1 MSLSVHLLIF
11 NLLQSNFVREADG
24 HLVSP
29 FLMNSW
35 SKPILV
41 LTLKFQLHL
50 VCFLSNSKKSSSSLL
65 RKKTISTSQMINPLH
80 RLNPNTKTQNIFC
93 RLSENLKTFLYILRR
108 KQKEKKRF
116 SL

>member
-41 LTLKFQLHL
+41 LTLKGVFSKPSGKCIVAPNLL
-50 VCFLSNSKKSSSSLL
+50 FLSL
-65 RKKTISTSQMINPLH
+65 RLQIVATYL
-80 RLNPNTKTQNIFC
+80 FFD
-93 RLSENLKTFLYILRR
+93 FL
-108 KQKEKKRF
+108 
-116 SL
+116 

>member
-50 VCFLSNSKKSSSSLL
+50 VCYLSNSKKSFSSLL
-65 RKKTISTSQMINPLH
+65 RNKQLVPLKDIYYAMVAGRASCKAFNSKTYYW
-80 RLNPNTKTQNIFC
+80 LNSYSALI
-93 RLSENLKTFLYILRR
+93 LMLVLKF
-108 KQKEKKRF
+108 
-116 SL
+116 

>member
-50 VCFLSNSKKSSSSLL
+50 VLIKQFKK
-65 RKKTISTSQMINPLH
+65 NPLV
-80 RLNPNTKTQNIFC
+80 LF
-93 RLSENLKTFLYILRR
+93 S
-108 KQKEKKRF
+108 EKKNN
-116 SL
+116 